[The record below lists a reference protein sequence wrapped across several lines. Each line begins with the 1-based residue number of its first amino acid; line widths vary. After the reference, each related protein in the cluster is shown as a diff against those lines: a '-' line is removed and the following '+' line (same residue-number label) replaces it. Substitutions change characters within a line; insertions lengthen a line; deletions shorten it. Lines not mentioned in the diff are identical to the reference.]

1 MSSVAYGVAAG
12 DEGWS
17 LRHQGY
23 SAGTFASR
31 DAALR
36 EAIGLAR
43 EASGV
48 GHEARVLVQDR
59 TGAQWKPGA
68 ATGRPSRA
76 RP

>member
-1 MSSVAYGVAAG
+1 MSSIAYVVAAG

-31 DAALR
+31 DEALR
-36 EAIGLAR
+36 EAIDLAR
-43 EASGV
+43 EASGC

-59 TGAQWKPGA
+59 DGGQQEAWRRERSA
-68 ATGRPSRA
+68 AA
-76 RP
+76 

>member
-1 MSSVAYGVAAG
+1 MSSVSYVVAAG

-23 SAGTFASR
+23 VAGTFASR

-36 EAIGLAR
+36 EAIDLAR
-43 EASGV
+43 EASGC

-59 TGAQWKPGA
+59 AGVQQEAWRRGPTA
-68 ATGRPSRA
+68 AA
-76 RP
+76 